1 MQFIASVFL
10 YIKMKW
16 LFLKMQKIIY
26 KLSPTDIIVLSYIVI
41 TSLICLIGF
50 RNLNHLTL
58 CISVRILTVFI
69 IAGLIKLNSNHKV
82 LHFIRNF
89 YPLILLGYYYN
100 ETAILN
106 HLFFNN
112 IDPVLYHLENF
123 IFGFQP
129 AEAFSK
135 VFYYKWF
142 SELMHFTY
150 FSYYTFTF
158 LLLVLIFIKKKQLFQ
173 KYLFI
178 IVGAFFIYYLIFALV
193 PSVGPQF
200 YFPAAQQSVPKGYL
214 FEGLME
220 IITRYAES
228 ETGAFP
234 SSHIGMM
241 CIFIFIAYKEIK
253 SILALI
259 ILFFIL
265 MLFATVYLKAHYVI
279 DLIGG
284 IASAPLIYFIVS
296 SLWNKFFDNSDYF

>member
-16 LFLKMQKIIY
+16 LFLRMQKLIH
-26 KLSPTDIIVLSYIVI
+26 KLSPTDIVVLGYIII
-41 TSLICLIGF
+41 TSVLCLIGF
-50 RNLNHLTL
+50 RSLNHLTL
-58 CISVRILTVFI
+58 CISVRIVTVFI

-89 YPLILLGYYYN
+89 YPLILLGYFYN
-100 ETAILN
+100 ETAIFN
-106 HLFFNN
+106 NLFFNN

-142 SELMHFTY
+142 SELMHFAY
-150 FSYYTFTF
+150 FLYYIVTF
-158 LLLVLIFIKKKQLFQ
+158 LLLVLIFINKKQLFQ

-178 IVGAFFIYYLIFALV
+178 VVGAFFIYYLIFAFI

-200 YFPAAQQSVPKGYL
+200 YFPVEQQGVPKGYL

-253 SILALI
+253 PILALI

-265 MLFATVYLKAHYVI
+265 MLLATVYIKAHYVV
-279 DLIGG
+279 DLVGG
-284 IASAPLIYFIVS
+284 IISAPLIYFIVS
-296 SLWNKFFDNSDYF
+296 SLWDKFFNNSDNF